1 MAAVT
6 MNPKVIGCVAASSDN
21 SFMTSRKNFTTKV
34 EKPVPA
40 CGWTTLITSDITKIS
55 KEEKL

>member
-1 MAAVT
+1 